1 MNKYMVLLSKGYE
14 ETEALLV
21 VTYLRRA
28 GIEVDTI
35 STMDTLETLGDHDI
49 MIKADKKWDEIHLD
63 DYAGIITPGGVIGSE
78 MLAADSRVTKA
89 INDFHD
95 AGKLVASICA
105 SPIVLHAAGIAK
117 DIEGVCYPGMEEAV
131 GFKKAHEE
139 IVFFDQNVL
148 TSRGP
153 LTAPFFALKLIEII
167 KGEDARNDVAGQIL
181 LPRVQEALVGMAQG
195 KCACGTTEGGESCC
209 CGHHEHAEGGCCG
222 HHDHAEGCGCGHHD
236 HAEGCGCGHHG
247 DKKEGGCCGHHHH

>member
-35 STMDTLETLGDHDI
+35 STLDTLETLGDHDI
-49 MIKADKKWDEIHLD
+49 MIRADKKWDEIHLD
-63 DYAGIITPGGVIGSE
+63 DYAGIITPGGMIGAE
-78 MLAADSRVTKA
+78 TLATDPRVTKA
-89 INDFHD
+89 IKAFHD

-139 IVFFDQNVL
+139 IVFFDHNVL

-181 LPRVQEALVGMAQG
+181 LPRVQETLVGMAQG
-195 KCACGTTEGGESCC
+195 KCACGTTAGGESCSCGCGHHEKEENCC
-209 CGHHEHAEGGCCG
+209 CGHHE
-222 HHDHAEGCGCGHHD
+222 

-247 DKKEGGCCGHHHH
+247 DKKEGGCCGHHH